1 LQEKE
6 ELEEAFQSF
15 KQEVMLTR
23 EGNAS
28 KEIRILKKVIRN
40 LEEDIMKERTKHQ
53 RYANKKNEE
62 MRALLQEVST
72 IRNCSVLCSTL
83 HQVHCTQ
90 PLSSS
95 KMSA

>member
-1 LQEKE
+1 MVQHPHVTLNPKLDILYDPPYTNPTLSRYDALLQEKE

-40 LEEDIMKERTKHQ
+40 LE
-53 RYANKKNEE
+53 
-62 MRALLQEVST
+62 
-72 IRNCSVLCSTL
+72 VL
-83 HQVHCTQ
+83 
-90 PLSSS
+90 PL
-95 KMSA
+95 